1 MSLRINTNVAALNSY
16 NNLNANQSKLEG
28 AFQQLSSG
36 LRINKAADDAAG
48 LSIAQGLTSQIN
60 GLTQAVS
67 NANDGINVAQIAD
80 GALGTT
86 QDILQRM
93 RGLVVKAGNVGTQD
107 SKSLGAIQQEI
118 QNLNTQLDNIAGQ
131 TKFGQTN
138 LLDGTYDKNFQVG
151 ANGGDTISLNL
162 SGAGVKSDN
171 VANTG
176 VDLSKLNVVNGIK
189 PQNIEEF
196 TLAADG
202 GATQNATPVALTAG
216 QQAAVAGLFGNNE
229 AATPAAYDTV
239 DKVGGTPGATTIFIG
254 AKNADGAWDVTD
266 SSTGRSL
273 GQISFN
279 DSTGVYTVT
288 DASGNALGAI
298 NSAYQDTAFQT
309 STFDSPVDSTGSS
322 QLSTALAAVGFTA
335 SVTFTKTATGWD
347 LTGTGGNTG
356 AHMSV
361 DQGVYK
367 ITNGDPATAANTTYF
382 DTNATP
388 NSVTGVLSNYS
399 SANATSDLS
408 QIDKAIDGISKARSN
423 IGAVQNQLGYTVS
436 NLQTAITN
444 VTASRS
450 NLTDA
455 DLAQQVTA
463 MTQSQ
468 ILTQAATSVLAQANS
483 APQAILKLLQ

>member
-16 NNLNANQSKLEG
+16 NNLSANQSKLEG

-48 LSIAQGLTSQIN
+48 MSIAQGLTSQIN

-93 RGLVVKAGNVGTQD
+93 RSLVVKAGNAGTQGQD
-107 SKSLGAIQQEI
+107 SLDAITAEVQK
-118 QNLNTQLDNIAGQ
+118 LNDQLDNIASQ

-138 LLDGTYDKNFQVG
+138 LLDGKYNFDFQVG
-151 ANGGDTISLNL
+151 ANGGDVINL
-162 SGAGVKSDN
+162 
-171 VANTG
+171 
-176 VDLSKLNVVNGIK
+176 DLSSVN
-189 PQNIEEF
+189 
-196 TLAADG
+196 
-202 GATQNATPVALTAG
+202 
-216 QQAAVAGLFGNNE
+216 
-229 AATPAAYDTV
+229 
-239 DKVGGTPGATTIFIG
+239 
-254 AKNADGAWDVTD
+254 
-266 SSTGRSL
+266 
-273 GQISFN
+273 
-279 DSTGVYTVT
+279 
-288 DASGNALGAI
+288 
-298 NSAYQDTAFQT
+298 
-309 STFDSPVDSTGSS
+309 VDSTATGLDTVGLTIATTVAWTPATPYDPSS
-322 QLSTALAAVGFTA
+322 DLTALDTAIKTVSTA
-335 SVTFTKTATGWD
+335 
-347 LTGTGGNTG
+347 
-356 AHMSV
+356 
-361 DQGVYK
+361 
-367 ITNGDPATAANTTYF
+367 
-382 DTNATP
+382 
-388 NSVTGVLSNYS
+388 
-399 SANATSDLS
+399 
-408 QIDKAIDGISKARSN
+408 RSG
-423 IGAVQNQLGYTVS
+423 IGAVQNQLNYTVA